1 MQESLCIL
9 VRRGPYG
16 TIHAAEAIR
25 HLNGAVANG
34 IRATAILFG
43 DGVYMAKD
51 GQDTE
56 KTEWTSISRALR
68 QALEGKIE
76 NRPQVY
82 VHEQSL
88 QERRLD
94 LSDLVPGV
102 LAIDDQ
108 GIARL
113 IANSQWVMIY

>member
-1 MQESLCIL
+1 MQEFLCIL

-16 TIHAAEAIR
+16 TIHAAEAVR

-34 IRATAILFG
+34 IRAAATLFG
-43 DGVYMAKD
+43 DGVYIAK
-51 GQDTE
+51 GSQDTE
-56 KTEWTSISRALR
+56 KTDWTSISVALR
-68 QALEGKIE
+68 QALEVKIE

-88 QERRLD
+88 QERGLD

-102 LAIDDQ
+102 SPIDDQ